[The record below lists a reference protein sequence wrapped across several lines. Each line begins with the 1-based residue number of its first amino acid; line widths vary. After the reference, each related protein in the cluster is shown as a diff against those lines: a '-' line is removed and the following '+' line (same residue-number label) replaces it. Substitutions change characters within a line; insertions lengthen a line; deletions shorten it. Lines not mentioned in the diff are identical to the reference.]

1 VADFA
6 ELYQDK
12 YGEEPGYH
20 AAGGYA
26 AGLVLENA
34 IKTADSLE
42 SDKVKTVLEEMDLLT
57 FYGHVKFDTGES
69 HGLQVAHDMVYV
81 QWQKDADGNL
91 VKEVVWPIEG
101 KSADLLY
108 PLSQ

>member
-1 VADFA
+1 MVDKLIVTVAIT
-6 ELYQDK
+6 
-12 YGEEPGYH
+12 
-20 AAGGYA
+20 GGASPASNPY
-26 AGLVLENA
+26 LP
-34 IKTADSLE
+34 KTPQE
-42 SDKVKTVLEEMDLLT
+42 QVKATLEEMDLLT